1 MSGLYASRII
11 IIIIKKPLFPAER
24 YTNTNLTITWRQTRM
39 CTLAKEK
46 LYRAKQLPTLETGI
60 IYSIANAYTLTHTT
74 IENTDNN
81 NKYSRV
87 ADPNNSKQP
96 LHVEENNSFNLF
108 HSAQLK
114 SSEFI
119 IYNNFL
125 IVQKKKYTLF
135 SYVLSWCLSWISLIL
150 FNIKSWK
157 IWSMFDAMF
166 HWCIVSHVRWGTGH
180 SWLSFRLS

>member
-1 MSGLYASRII
+1 
-11 IIIIKKPLFPAER
+11 
-24 YTNTNLTITWRQTRM
+24 M
-39 CTLAKEK
+39 CTLARDK

-60 IYSIANAYTLTHTT
+60 IYSIANAYTLTQTT

-119 IYNNFL
+119 LYNNFL
-125 IVQKKKYTLF
+125 IVQKIHIIFLRFIVMSVVNLF
-135 SYVLSWCLSWISLIL
+135 DFIQYKIL
-150 FNIKSWK
+150 ENL
-157 IWSMFDAMF
+157 
-166 HWCIVSHVRWGTGH
+166 VNV
-180 SWLSFRLS
+180 